1 MKKLFVS
8 LMLFAATLATAGSA
22 AAVVVPGSS
31 YSIYLAGEASGNPF
45 LTSTVFDD
53 VPAFVERAGLLL
65 TLSEGETTL
74 DNGDSHIT
82 LNINATGDLFP
93 VLNEGAFLGIGTVND
108 PLDLATVASL
118 YDARVT
124 LRDLFGNIVFES
136 PNILYIA
143 ENNFPWDGSFPS
155 MEHTFQISEIGGQDI
170 ASISFDFF
178 VREGVPA
185 DVPEPGSVL
194 LCGIGLLAAFGAR
207 RYRGAAA

>member
-8 LMLFAATLATAGSA
+8 LMLFAAILATAGSA
-22 AAVVVPGSS
+22 GAVVVSGST

-53 VPAFVERAGLLL
+53 VPAFVERGGLLL
-65 TLSEGETTL
+65 TLSEGESTL

-93 VLNEGAFLGIGTVND
+93 VLNEGAFMGIGTLND
-108 PLDLATVASL
+108 PLDLAIVASL

-136 PNILYIA
+136 PNIAGIA

-155 MEHTFQISEIGGQDI
+155 IEHTFRISEVGGQDI

-178 VREGVPA
+178 VHEDVPS

-194 LCGIGLLAAFGAR
+194 LCGIGLMAGFGAR
-207 RYRGAAA
+207 RYRRSKA